1 MKCLIFLF
9 FISTF
14 ILSESFAQSDLLI
27 NPYRV
32 VFEGGKSI
40 EEISVA
46 NTGQD
51 TARYVMS
58 FVQYKMNEFGALQ
71 QITEPEEGQYFADR
85 LVRMFPRS
93 VVLPP
98 GEAQT
103 VRLQVRA
110 PSGTV
115 EGEYR
120 SHLYF
125 RSVRD
130 QKQRVERTPA
140 DTTLGIRLTPIYGIT
155 IPVIVRLGTL
165 DLNVDV
171 DSVGLEWTEDDTPHL
186 RLQATRSGTK
196 SSFGNIE
203 INYISDENEEIR
215 VANLRGIALYVP
227 NKKRYFSIP
236 LSTDDPRVN
245 YSTGELKVR
254 YFTSGGHTQ
263 KEFFSYNYSLDY

>member
-1 MKCLIFLF
+1 MKSLIFLF
-9 FISTF
+9 FFSTF
-14 ILSESFAQSDLLI
+14 ILAESFSQSDLLI

-32 VFEGGKSI
+32 VFEDGKQI

-58 FVQYKMNEFGALQ
+58 FVQYKMNEYGTLQ

-93 VVLPP
+93 VLLPP
-98 GEAQT
+98 REAQT

-110 PSGTV
+110 PSGTQ

-130 QKQRVERTPA
+130 QRQNEERTSA

-155 IPVIVRLGTL
+155 IPVIVRLGDL
-165 DLNVDV
+165 ELNVEV
-171 DSVGLEWTEDDTPHL
+171 DSVGLDWSEGEVPHL
-186 RLQATRSGTK
+186 RFKATRSGNK

-203 INYISDENEEIR
+203 ITYTGEQNEEIR
-215 VANLRGIALYVP
+215 VANLRGIALYTP
-227 NKKRYFSIP
+227 NNKRYFSIP
-236 LSTDDPRVN
+236 LTTDDPRVN
-245 YSTGELKVR
+245 YNTGKLKVR
-254 YFTSGGHTQ
+254 YYTSGGRTTE
-263 KEFFSYNYSLDY
+263 EFFSYTYSLD